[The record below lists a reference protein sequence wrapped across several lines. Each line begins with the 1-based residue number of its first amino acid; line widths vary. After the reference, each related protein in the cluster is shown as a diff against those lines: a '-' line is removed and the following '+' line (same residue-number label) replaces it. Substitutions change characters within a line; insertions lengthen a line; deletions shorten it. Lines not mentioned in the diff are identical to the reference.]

1 MPPVSALRPL
11 LALALLNVFL
21 LALEIPRHWGF
32 GPNVLAFEALVLTGA
47 FMLLPRHRWTR
58 VAALVTAAALLVLTL
73 MSAIDALARMSL
85 SRPLNLYL
93 DYPLIT
99 SVYDLAVGNLPP
111 LLALGALAALVGALA
126 ILWAGSAALLAM
138 LRPTG
143 RAPAWRAGGAVL
155 LVAGLAGVLT
165 FHTAPAVPR
174 AITPGV
180 TLIADQAEWA
190 VRTHRESRTFA
201 AMLQADDDDRAQPLP
216 GLRDTDV
223 ILGFIESYGVSA
235 VFDDRYAPVIRPR
248 LIDLERRVEAA
259 GLHMVTG
266 TLDAPMFGGQ
276 SWLAH
281 ASLLSGLWIENQLRY
296 ELMLNTQRDTLVQ
309 DFKATGHATMQIMPA
324 ITQDWPEGRWY
335 GFDTTREAGD
345 IPYHGPPFN
354 WVTMPD
360 QFTWWYFEQ
369 ELRRAADAPVF
380 AMLALVSSHAPWV
393 PILPVIEDWE
403 RIGDGDIFQRWEGK
417 GETPE
422 RLWRDHDRVR
432 AHFALSVDYALNVAA
447 GYAERYVDENT
458 LLIVLGDHQ
467 PAQLITGPDP
477 SPAAPVHVI
486 SGDAA
491 LLEPFRKRGFVAG
504 GTPVTEQ
511 GLAGMDR
518 LRSWLRA
525 DFGEPTQDD

>member
-1 MPPVSALRPL
+1 MPPAYALTPL
-11 LALALLNVFL
+11 LVLGVLNVFL

-47 FMLLPRHRWTR
+47 FMLLPRRRWTLA
-58 VAALVTAAALLVLTL
+58 AALVTGALLLVLAL
-73 MSAIDALARMSL
+73 MAAIDALARMSL

-111 LLALGALAALVGALA
+111 LLAMGALAALVVALLA
-126 ILWAGSAALLAM
+126 LWAGGTVLLALL
-138 LRPTG
+138 
-143 RAPAWRAGGAVL
+143 RADGPSPVRRTSGVVL
-155 LVAGLAGVLT
+155 LAAGIAGIVT
-165 FHTAPAVPR
+165 FHTSPVVPR
-174 AITPGV
+174 AISPGV
-180 TLIADQAEWA
+180 TMIADQAQWA
-190 VRTHRESRTFA
+190 ARTHHESRAFA
-201 AMLQADDDDRAQPLP
+201 ALLDADDSDAARPLD

-248 LIDLERRVEAA
+248 LIDLEQRVDNA

-281 ASLLSGLWIENQLRY
+281 AATLSGLWIENQLRY

-309 DFKATGHATMQIMPA
+309 DFQATGHTTMQIMPA

-345 IPYHGPPFN
+345 IPYQGPPFN

-360 QFTWWYFEQ
+360 QYTGWYFEQ
-369 ELRRAADAPVF
+369 SLRQPAQQPVF
-380 AMLALVSSHAPWV
+380 GMLALVSSHAPWV
-393 PILPVIEDWE
+393 PILPVIEAWE
-403 RIGDGDIFQRWEGK
+403 RIGDGEIFRQWEGK

-422 RLWRDHDRVR
+422 QLWRDHDRVR

-447 GYAERYVDENT
+447 GYAERYVDEDT

-467 PAQLITGPDP
+467 PAQLITGEDP
-477 SPAAPVHVI
+477 SPAVPVHVI
-486 SGDAA
+486 SGDPA
-491 LLEPFRKRGFVAG
+491 LLEPFRERGFVTG

-518 LRSWLRA
+518 LRGWLRE
-525 DFGEPTQDD
+525 DFGTAPQDD